1 MNWKGFKPLL
11 ASPVDLKKLK
21 YPVFVS
27 PKLDGIR
34 CIVKN
39 GKPVSRSLKPIPN
52 RFIRGRFKLVA
63 PQLNELDGEL
73 VVGPVTAKNVFQ
85 ATDSGVMTQKS
96 TPDFKFYVFDLVTQ
110 HYTFLER
117 YHCLAGLSRE
127 WPSWVEL
134 VGQIKIRNEAE
145 LLQYEQIC
153 IEENREGIMI
163 RSIDGA
169 YKYGRSTTNEGIL
182 LKMKRFTDDEA
193 TVVGFEER
201 KHNNNEAKIN
211 ALGYTERSS
220 HKANKIGSGTLGKL
234 VVKSPRWPKPFKI
247 GTGFDDATRK
257 GIWNRRAEFKGKL
270 VKFKY
275 QAAGVKEL
283 PRSPVFLGF
292 RDKRDT

>member
-1 MNWKGFKPLL
+1 MNWRGFKPLL
-11 ASPVDLKKLK
+11 ASPVDLKKLQ
-21 YPVFVS
+21 YPVLAS

-52 RFIRGRFKLVA
+52 RFIQGRFKLVA

-73 VVGPVTAKNVFQ
+73 IIGMVNAKNVFQ
-85 ATDSGVMTQKS
+85 TTESGVMTREG
-96 TPDFKFYVFDLVTQ
+96 TPGFVFCVFDLIAKDSP
-110 HYTFLER
+110 FEER
-117 YHCLAGLSRE
+117 FNHLIHLYRE
-127 WPSWVEL
+127 WPPWVRL
-134 VGQIKIRNEAE
+134 VQHVSVHNEE
-145 LLQYEQIC
+145 RLLEYEQRC
-153 IEENREGIMI
+153 VEFGYEGVMI
-163 RSIDGA
+163 RSVGGE

-193 TVVGFEER
+193 TVIGFEEL

-234 VVKSPRWPKPFKI
+234 VVKSPRWPKSFKL

-275 QAAGVKEL
+275 QAAGIKDL

-292 RDKRDT
+292 RSKDDM